1 MAIRRTKRIA
11 KACGRNF
18 QSRPSSVWSLL
29 QRIAFLYCS
38 GIWMWWNESMNR
50 PGGRDTYSKL
60 YCAGEYPGALIKT
73 RIQIQK
79 TWGGAWTPTSRQLF
93 QGPNFEEQDS
103 NPSLLIINQL
113 SFLEGPLC
121 PPRFWV
127 TSTHPPPSAHRPQ
140 GSPLPPLR
148 RGFPCLFSEA
158 IPFLY
163 HPQWRERRSTAFP
176 GVAPGCTS
184 ATWILVSFPTFLRL
198 ETSFLLSSG
207 SQALS
212 KSFCKMQSWAWPL
225 ICSLMFWDG
234 LHFGWLWWPTNYIQ
248 SLPSTPSTHS
258 RQSFPSF
265 TEQKE
270 VS

>member
-127 TSTHPPPSAHRPQ
+127 TSTHPSPSAHRPQ
-140 GSPLPPLR
+140 GSL
-148 RGFPCLFSEA
+148 
-158 IPFLY
+158 
-163 HPQWRERRSTAFP
+163 
-176 GVAPGCTS
+176 
-184 ATWILVSFPTFLRL
+184 
-198 ETSFLLSSG
+198 
-207 SQALS
+207 
-212 KSFCKMQSWAWPL
+212 
-225 ICSLMFWDG
+225 
-234 LHFGWLWWPTNYIQ
+234 
-248 SLPSTPSTHS
+248 TPSTTEKGFSVSFQWGHS
-258 RQSFPSF
+258 FFVSSSVKRKKVHCLSWGGSRMYFSYLNSCFFSNFPQAWDILPPF
-265 TEQKE
+265 LRVPGLEQIIL
-270 VS
+270 